1 MYSRTLDFDHLLH
14 NFYNK
19 ELISKYFYVIIRFP
33 LCGFNV
39 MQPRSEGPSSPH
51 PKMKIIVN
59 NSIPALSLF
68 GSLTHERPSD
78 PTTTMSTSTTFEC
91 ERPGS

>member
-1 MYSRTLDFDHLLH
+1 MTHMYSRTLDFDHLLH

-68 GSLTHERPSD
+68 GSFAHPLP
-78 PTTTMSTSTTFEC
+78 PCFEQLA
-91 ERPGS
+91 PAGDSGNKV